1 MTMSMTKYG
10 AVPEEISKTAQR
22 DEKIVVKPRV
32 EATPEHVAQ
41 GEVCVDPD
49 VKRIRDRATK

>member
-1 MTMSMTKYG
+1 MSMTKYG

-22 DEKIVVKPRV
+22 DEKVVVRPFIP
-32 EATPEHVAQ
+32 ATAEHVAQ

-49 VKRIRDRATK
+49 VKRIAERMKLK